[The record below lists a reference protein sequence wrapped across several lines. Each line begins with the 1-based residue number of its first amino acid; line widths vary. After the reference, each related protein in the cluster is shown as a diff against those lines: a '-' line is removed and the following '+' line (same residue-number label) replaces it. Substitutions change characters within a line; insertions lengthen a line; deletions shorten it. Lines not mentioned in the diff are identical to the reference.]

1 MRIADKRTKIVCTIG
16 PSSWPPEVMKSMIDG
31 GMNVARVN
39 GAFADL
45 DELQRVEELVWGIS
59 PEVAL
64 MLDIK
69 GHEVRLNKF
78 ANAIQVKP
86 GDIVEIGNSA
96 DYEIYPITY
105 PDLYKDLQLG
115 TRLVFNDGKLSAQ
128 VEEITQTGVI
138 KCKILSGELFM
149 PGKSINVPNVHLSNP
164 PLTPRDKEQI
174 EYCISRE
181 WDFISASFIRTVD
194 DAQQVTKL
202 TKGSHTKVIAKI
214 EDQQGIDNFDAIL
227 AEVEG
232 IMIARGDLGVEVP
245 FERIPLIQKDFIKK
259 CNVKGKVVITATQM
273 LESMT
278 TSPTPTRAEIT
289 DVANAIIDGTDAVM
303 LSGETSTGQ
312 FPAEAVGVMSKIALE
327 VEPHLKPRLYSERAD
342 VSPVSDALTKAAYQ
356 VATELGDEI
365 KAIIVVTVT
374 GRTAKL
380 IGRYNLPLPIY
391 AYVSEYA
398 YVRRLSLSRGITKCF
413 TLPKKYKDRDAAIQS
428 IVEDI
433 KSHKLIAAGKVLVV
447 GSSASNE
454 SFFPNIFEVVEL
466 D

>member
-1 MRIADKRTKIVCTIG
+1 
-16 PSSWPPEVMKSMIDG
+16 
-31 GMNVARVN
+31 
-39 GAFADL
+39 
-45 DELQRVEELVWGIS
+45 
-59 PEVAL
+59 
-64 MLDIK
+64 
-69 GHEVRLNKF
+69 
-78 ANAIQVKP
+78 
-86 GDIVEIGNSA
+86 
-96 DYEIYPITY
+96 
-105 PDLYKDLQLG
+105 
-115 TRLVFNDGKLSAQ
+115 
-128 VEEITQTGVI
+128 
-138 KCKILSGELFM
+138 
-149 PGKSINVPNVHLSNP
+149 
-164 PLTPRDKEQI
+164 
-174 EYCISRE
+174 
-181 WDFISASFIRTVD
+181 
-194 DAQQVTKL
+194 
-202 TKGSHTKVIAKI
+202 
-214 EDQQGIDNFDAIL
+214 
-227 AEVEG
+227 
-232 IMIARGDLGVEVP
+232 
-245 FERIPLIQKDFIKK
+245 
-259 CNVKGKVVITATQM
+259 
-273 LESMT
+273 
-278 TSPTPTRAEIT
+278 
-289 DVANAIIDGTDAVM
+289 VANAIIDGTDAVM